1 MIINHTLK
9 PRWKEQQEI
18 RKCFVE
24 IENVEVEKSGRL
36 NDTAFGEKPFPCM
49 VTDCSLRFSEKS
61 RVGDHMRIAHGYPK
75 LKCKEEDC
83 DSEFLLYSKLRSH
96 RNTHKTKQIE
106 CGECGLRVS
115 KRYLPLHIKFIH
127 QGKRTAECE
136 ISGCGKKFIS
146 KTNLADH
153 MRSVHG
159 FPKLKCNADQCAAEF
174 ISRGGFS
181 RHQKSAHS

>member
-1 MIINHTLK
+1 M
-9 PRWKEQQEI
+9 

-24 IENVEVEKSGRL
+24 IEKVEVGKSGRL

-75 LKCKEEDC
+75 LKCKVEDC
-83 DSEFLLYSKLRSH
+83 DAEFSLNSKLRSH

-127 QGKRTAECE
+127 RGKRSAECE
-136 ISGCGKKFIS
+136 ISGCGKNFIH
-146 KTNLADH
+146 KADLADH
-153 MRSVHG
+153 MRSMHG